1 MEKIKKLR
9 KILNKEMIDDLIPK
23 NDEFFGEY
31 IPDHNDRLKYIS
43 NFSGSYGLA
52 LILKN
57 QNYLFVDGRYTIQA
71 INQSGKYFKIITFPN
86 NMPYNI
92 LKNKKLSI
100 GFDPKLFTKKTLNIF
115 FGKTNK
121 NVRFKIIEKN
131 LIDEI
136 WKRKIKNKKIK
147 FYTLPRN
154 SVGNTHSFKINK
166 LVSFLKKRGADFQF
180 ISSSENNA
188 WLLNIREEIPNIP
201 LFLKVIF

>member
-1 MEKIKKLR
+1 
-9 KILNKEMIDDLIPK
+9 
-23 NDEFFGEY
+23 
-31 IPDHNDRLKYIS
+31 
-43 NFSGSYGLA
+43 
-52 LILKN
+52 
-57 QNYLFVDGRYTIQA
+57 
-71 INQSGKYFKIITFPN
+71 
-86 NMPYNI
+86 MPYNI

-154 SVGNTHSFKINK
+154 SGNTHSFKINK
-166 LVSFLKKRGADFQF
+166 LVSFLKKGVQTFNLLVLVKIMRGC
-180 ISSSENNA
+180 
-188 WLLNIREEIPNIP
+188 
-201 LFLKVIF
+201 